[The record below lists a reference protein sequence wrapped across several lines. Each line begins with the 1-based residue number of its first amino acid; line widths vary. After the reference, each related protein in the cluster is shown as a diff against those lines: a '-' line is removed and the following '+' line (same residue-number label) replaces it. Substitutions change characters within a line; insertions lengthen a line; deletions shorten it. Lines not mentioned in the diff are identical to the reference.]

1 MTNEIE
7 LDSTMTEDVVVEKIV
22 CERDP
27 YKGEAYCI
35 DCFGP
40 KTSDYLFFY
49 DSQGPFCC
57 KRCYASFLN
66 VNYESLPNISMKGIL
81 HD

>member
-1 MTNEIE
+1 MTIENE
-7 LDSTMTEDVVVEKIV
+7 LDSTMTENVVAESIV

-35 DCFGP
+35 ECFGP
-40 KTSDYLFFY
+40 KTSNYLFFY

-57 KRCYASFLN
+57 KRCYADFLN
-66 VNYESLPNISMKGIL
+66 VNYESMAKISMKGIL